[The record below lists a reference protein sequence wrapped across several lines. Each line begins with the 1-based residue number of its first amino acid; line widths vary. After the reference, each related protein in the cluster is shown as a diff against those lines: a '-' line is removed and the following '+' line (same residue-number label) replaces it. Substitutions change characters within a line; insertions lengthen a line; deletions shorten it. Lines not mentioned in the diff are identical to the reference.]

1 MARGKGKKDIG
12 ITDLEMDAL
21 KESVSIGAGN
31 AANALSRLAKKTI
44 HMSIPNAVV
53 MPVSEVPSAIR
64 SDSERV
70 IVRINVLGDASGAIL
85 ITMSSRAARS
95 IADILLEGDKDKVEA
110 GTDQFSQMDISLLQ
124 EVANIMAGNYLSALT
139 TFTKMDLRSSVPFL
153 AVDKSGD
160 VVKGTVDEL
169 AGKASHALVLGSELS
184 EEGKV
189 ISLEFFLI
197 PTQDTLSRIVAALQK
212 KV

>member
-1 MARGKGKKDIG
+1 MARGKGKKDIEV
-12 ITDLEMDAL
+12 TDLEMDAL

-31 AANALSRLAKKTI
+31 AATALSKLSRKTI
-44 HMSIPNAVV
+44 HMSIPNAVA
-53 MPVSEVPSAIR
+53 MPVADIPSAIR
-64 SDSERV
+64 PDAERV
-70 IVRINVLGDASGAIL
+70 VVRINVLGDASGSIL
-85 ITMSSRAARS
+85 ITMSTRAARS
-95 IADILLEGDKDKVEA
+95 IADILLEGDKDKVGT
-110 GTDQFSQMDISLLQ
+110 GTDQFSQMDISALQ
-124 EVANIMAGNYLSALT
+124 EVASIMAGNYLSALT

-153 AVDKSGD
+153 AVDRTGD

-197 PTQDTLSRIVAALQK
+197 PTQDALSRIVAALQK